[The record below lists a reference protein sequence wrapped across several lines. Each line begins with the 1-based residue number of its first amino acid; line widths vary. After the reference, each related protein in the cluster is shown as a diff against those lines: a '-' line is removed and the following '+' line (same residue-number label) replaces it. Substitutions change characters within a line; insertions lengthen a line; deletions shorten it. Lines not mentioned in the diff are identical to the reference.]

1 MLPVTTAK
9 TLDQQGVS
17 VGIVA
22 AINLVSRVSTLTSVY
37 IARVTGAH
45 QPWFGWAP
53 PIRAR
58 VKGPSSRWAR
68 SGGDQPNILPLDLN
82 FTFNLILSNLF
93 VSSHIGT

>member
-1 MLPVTTAK
+1 M
-9 TLDQQGVS
+9 
-17 VGIVA
+17 A
-22 AINLVSRVSTLTSVY
+22 AINLVIYAPAPTSVY

-58 VKGPSSRWAR
+58 VRGPFEPSQGPVRPVGFER
-68 SGGDQPNILPLDLN
+68 ERDQPNILPLDVN
-82 FTFNLILSNLF
+82 FTFNFILSSLF